1 MCPKKRSFVVL
12 NHTNAITRFL
22 AHVSNI
28 SACLLTW
35 LMYYNTSNNTKNLE
49 KKFRIRFRNWLQWW
63 LIFVGTYL
71 YLWME
76 FRLSLQIL
84 SINFVIL
91 STQMVSTFQFTFN
104 LSEWY
109 GYEVI
114 KLENCQISSILMTLS
129 NSKYLK
135 MFSFL
140 TWLWWI
146 HTMAKFSNFFHSLDI
161 SNSKCLKII

>member
-1 MCPKKRSFVVL
+1 MVL

-22 AHVSNI
+22 AHISNI

-91 STQMVSTFQFTFN
+91 STQMVSTIPIEWLHYTISIFSIPEILQTALKKLTVSWVCMWFSSSLLPPN
-104 LSEWY
+104 L
-109 GYEVI
+109 
-114 KLENCQISSILMTLS
+114 LEQREHL
-129 NSKYLK
+129 
-135 MFSFL
+135 
-140 TWLWWI
+140 
-146 HTMAKFSNFFHSLDI
+146 
-161 SNSKCLKII
+161 